1 MHAHNPRGLPQ
12 HTPGPMQRWD
22 LFALRELVRKLYG
35 EAASERVYRFA
46 VSFSKRVA
54 FAKYHHSEVFRLLA
68 NDLADMDLETA
79 ALFVMSR
86 DTSYDTPEYQAVAAL
101 TAFFQ
106 CLHPLEDYLAHTIYH
121 GLNMDADP
129 KLRIDPR
136 NLYLRTVK
144 DKLPNGALRDRVVA
158 MWEDEEL
165 GYVRNFVNYIKH
177 ENVVDVNVHVS
188 FVEERHGLWIQ
199 GFTQDRV
206 SYFATWAVPRLEAA
220 FYAMQNHGLGI
231 GLHLNRDLE
240 ALHRPLV

>member
-1 MHAHNPRGLPQ
+1 MHEKDYGGIPQ
-12 HTPGPMQRWD
+12 YTPGPMQRWD
-22 LFALRELVRKLYG
+22 LFELRSLVRKLYG
-35 EAASERVYRFA
+35 EAASVRVYRFA
-46 VSFSKRVA
+46 VSFSKRIA

-68 NDLADMDLETA
+68 NELAEMDIETA

-86 DTSYDTPEYQAVAAL
+86 VTSYDTPEYQAVAAL

-106 CLHPLEDYLAHTIYH
+106 CLHPLEDYLAHMIYH
-121 GLNMDADP
+121 GLNMDVDP

-136 NLYLRTVK
+136 SLYFRTVK

-165 GYVRNFVNYIKH
+165 GYVRNFANHIKH
-177 ENVVDVNVHVS
+177 ENVVDVNVQVS
-188 FVEERHGLWIQ
+188 FPEERHGLWIQ

-206 SYFATWAVPRLEAA
+206 SYFATWAAPRLEAA

-231 GLHLNRDLE
+231 GLQLNQDLE
-240 ALHRPLV
+240 ALHRSLV